1 MDWGCLPGVGV
12 WLGGGALDEKGDLC
26 PGLWSL
32 GIPKFHSCLVGPVGT
47 ISQLNPLAP
56 PRTPGQTL
64 SGLGSQLPLAR
75 NAGPLL
81 SAIGLSSLRAGTMR
95 ESAFYPQGT

>member
-32 GIPKFHSCLVGPVGT
+32 GIPRFHSCLVGPVGT

-56 PRTPGQTL
+56 PEDTRANTEWTWL
-64 SGLGSQLPLAR
+64 TVALGEKRRPTSFCHWTE
-75 NAGPLL
+75 LL
-81 SAIGLSSLRAGTMR
+81 EGRDYA
-95 ESAFYPQGT
+95 